1 MSTRGSGGGGA
12 VILLSTCDRW
22 IEFVHLLSTPTTL
35 CGVWLC
41 REISGGLKEEGYMGS
56 LGRWSLPPTQGL
68 LRARVWPSL
77 CPGLDLRTVSSLLL
91 GGLWACAMSVGT

>member
-1 MSTRGSGGGGA
+1 MSTRGSGSSGGA

-41 REISGGLKEEGYMGS
+41 REISGGLKEEGHMES
-56 LGRWSLPPTQGL
+56 LGRWTLPPT
-68 LRARVWPSL
+68 RV
-77 CPGLDLRTVSSLLL
+77 C
-91 GGLWACAMSVGT
+91 